1 MVVAYKEPDP
11 TGVLSPNNSHC
22 LFQVDSLARH
32 RLHLAYNTNIRS
44 VDRTDKI
51 CQEIGAFF
59 GAKET
64 KRTTTEFSRQNSEM
78 KYERHPNVRVN
89 LLEPELSF

>member
-1 MVVAYKEPDP
+1 MEPEPTQHYGQTRDEEVKISHFIAYGRGYKEPDP

-32 RLHLAYNTNIRS
+32 LLQLAYNTNIRA

-51 CQEIGAFF
+51 C
-59 GAKET
+59 
-64 KRTTTEFSRQNSEM
+64 
-78 KYERHPNVRVN
+78 
-89 LLEPELSF
+89 